1 MKWTL
6 ECEEIL
12 LSNVKKK
19 KKKIDIFSQCVK
31 IKVLIEAISLLNKLF
46 MIDVIFI
53 IYINL
58 NKPQLWLL
66 ILFISI
72 KQKSFK
78 HETFLLFDVVLL
90 LLTSS
95 GFSIS
100 FFNHL
105 PI

>member
-1 MKWTL
+1 MLKT
-6 ECEEIL
+6 
-12 LSNVKKK
+12 KTKT
-19 KKKIDIFSQCVK
+19 KIDIFSQCVK

-72 KQKSFK
+72 K
-78 HETFLLFDVVLL
+78 
-90 LLTSS
+90 
-95 GFSIS
+95 
-100 FFNHL
+100 
-105 PI
+105 